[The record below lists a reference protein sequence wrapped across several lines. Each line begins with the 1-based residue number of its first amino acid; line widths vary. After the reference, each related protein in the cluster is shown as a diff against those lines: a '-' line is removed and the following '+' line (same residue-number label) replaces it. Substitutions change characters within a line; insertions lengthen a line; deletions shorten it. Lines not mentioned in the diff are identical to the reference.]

1 LTHRSLLAWIT
12 DDDIGVSKSLESKEY
27 VAEHLTRHVFGV
39 EVPFFDI
46 VWTRWS
52 LTDLGSLAGKTM
64 RNAAATGTV
73 LRLLRFLD
81 DPQKDMWLD
90 NLLLLTKSNRKNI
103 GFICAL
109 PEWQNCIFA
118 MVSETLEQANA
129 RKRKGF
135 DAAIDA
141 LSQELCKRL
150 DQCITFYSRLLG
162 HMIRVGGDQVSFA
175 KSFDTHNKLKLY
187 VSHWSRWKRPRLLN
201 VFL

>member
-1 LTHRSLLAWIT
+1 MTHRALLAWIT
-12 DDDIGVSKSLESKEY
+12 DDDIGVSKSLESREY

-39 EVPFFDI
+39 DVPFFD
-46 VWTRWS
+46 VEWVRWS
-52 LTDLGSLAGKTM
+52 LTDLGNLAGKTM

-90 NLLLLTKSNRKNI
+90 NFLLLTKSNRKSI
-103 GFICAL
+103 GFMSSL

-118 MVSETLEQANA
+118 MVSETLEQASA

-135 DAAIDA
+135 DSASDE
-141 LSQELCKRL
+141 LSHELCKRL
-150 DQCITFYSRLLG
+150 DHCITLYSRLLG

-175 KSFDTHNKLKLY
+175 
-187 VSHWSRWKRPRLLN
+187 SRLIHK
-201 VFL
+201 